1 MTHFVSKTTLTT
13 FSIMS
18 FSKTFPEVFFQQ
30 SKLYVLNFG
39 VFFSH
44 AFQLHFRSWV
54 LFSCQVCTL
63 SCWQG
68 RDWGNGTLKGVICK
82 RDIFSDDQFES
93 TEMALLDISREKI
106 LSLWQ
111 FQRRRYPFIIYLFF
125 VKEKKWRF
133 FGAKSFKIISI
144 KMVWK

>member
-68 RDWGNGTLKGVICK
+68 RESGNGTLKGVICK
-82 RDIFSDDQFES
+82 RDIFFWWPIWVNGNGSIRRFQEKMCPFDS
-93 TEMALLDISREKI
+93 SRDGGVPI
-106 LSLWQ
+106 
-111 FQRRRYPFIIYLFF
+111 YYLFIF
-125 VKEKKWRF
+125 CQRGNMKFFWCKEF
-133 FGAKSFKIISI
+133 QNNFN
-144 KMVWK
+144 